1 MPTLSQLLPRPRSAT
16 AAALLAAVALALPL
30 LTHGVSPAEAACNA
44 PPAEIKKTVPTK
56 SPISVSQT
64 INFNRVEGLI
74 QETVTLDGVAQE
86 TLSIPDWLAQAYG
99 GNRVAI
105 ERDLEAG
112 VLKDRGRCF

>member
-1 MPTLSQLLPRPRSAT
+1 MITRTRTILA
-16 AAALLAAVALALPL
+16 AAVAVVALGVLAP
-30 LTHGVSPAEAACNA
+30 VQARPAAAACNE
-44 PPAEIKKTVPTK
+44 PPTEIKKTVPSK
-56 SPISVSQT
+56 SEISVSQT

-74 QETVTLDGVAQE
+74 QETVSFDGVTHE
-86 TLSIPDWLAQAYG
+86 NLSIPDWLMQSYG